1 MKESS
6 IPNSFIAIC
15 GNHIDSSNVGE
26 DYSYINLLT
35 RQTGYQCLAK
45 LSNTGL
51 EEPSRTLQ
59 QQIDY
64 YNPEIIV
71 LQPDDM
77 ITRYSSI
84 HIKLSFLQLVHL
96 SMLSFFKNKSNKK
109 YFTSIKT
116 IIDNNPEKHFII
128 LSPVPCNNKYQD
140 KVKIMRGQEMKKI
153 FSEANNTTYVNLL
166 NSIKK
171 KKRFFIESSYLN
183 KFGHTLLARL
193 IAKKVV

>member
-15 GNHIDSSNVGE
+15 GNNIDGSYVGE
-26 DYSYINLLT
+26 DFSYINLLT

-45 LSNTGL
+45 LSNAGL
-51 EEPSRTLQ
+51 EESGKALQ
-59 QQIDY
+59 EQIDY
-64 YNPEIIV
+64 
-71 LQPDDM
+71 M
-77 ITRYSSI
+77 IKRYSST
-84 HIKLSFLQLVHL
+84 HIRLSFIQLVQL
-96 SMLSFFKNKSNKK
+96 SMLSFIKNKSNKK

-128 LSPVPCNNKYQD
+128 LSPVPCNSKYQD

-193 IAKKVV
+193 IAKKSSLNFSTSQGKFAA